1 MTRPP
6 HRILIWFAVL
16 LAGAVVAWNSRYSA
30 DMSFF
35 LPSRP
40 SVAQQVVIDQLQ
52 SGAVSRLLML
62 GIEGG
67 DAVQRATV
75 SRDLAARLARIK
87 EFVSVENGAAGS
99 LDVDR
104 GFLFR
109 HRYLLSPAVSPQ
121 RFTIEGL
128 RSAIAGSIDLMAS
141 PAGILFKPYL
151 TRDPTGE
158 LVQVLGGLNNV
169 SQPRSREGVWASRDG
184 ARALLLVQTAAL
196 GSDTDGQ
203 ARAIGLIEEQ
213 FAQAKQAAGVP
224 QLRLALSGP
233 GSFAVQTRALIRH
246 EVMLLSLISMLGV
259 AAVLY
264 FVYRSARLVGLG
276 LVPVFSGALLG
287 VVAVSMAFGVVFGVT
302 AGFGAALIGEAVDY
316 STYYFVQ
323 SGSEGTGNW
332 CKRFWPTVRLGVL
345 TSMAGCAPLL
355 FSGFPGMAQLGLYA
369 MVGVATA
376 AVVTRYVLPDL
387 AGSESHLA
395 PMKSSSTRA
404 AAAVFGTLRRFRWP
418 TLALAGAAALYLGL
432 QHERLWQPDLSLLS
446 TVSESE
452 VALDASLRADLAAP
466 DSRYLVVVPAAD
478 RESALRAAE
487 RTASTLD
494 RLVAEGVIAGY
505 DSPTR
510 FLPSQA
516 VQSARRAALPKRDE
530 LERRLLA
537 ASVESPLAADKLGP
551 FLDEVE
557 QARQGPLLD
566 RADLNGTHLALAV
579 DALIM
584 PRAGGWSVLLPLH
597 FAPDR
602 SNTPTASVRE
612 ALAGSDAVFIDMK
625 AEFDALYSGYLREAI
640 RLSLAGLLAIVVLL
654 AFALRSPRRL
664 ASVLLPL
671 VLAVVFVLA
680 GLHLLGVRL
689 HLMHLIGLLLIVAI
703 GSNYTLFF
711 DSEGGAL
718 PNGTTLKSILI
729 ATVTTAIGFGTLSLS
744 SVPVLHAMGVTV
756 APGAILAL
764 LLAAMFMFGRGER

>member
-1 MTRPP
+1 
-6 HRILIWFAVL
+6 
-16 LAGAVVAWNSRYSA
+16 
-30 DMSFF
+30 
-35 LPSRP
+35 
-40 SVAQQVVIDQLQ
+40 
-52 SGAVSRLLML
+52 
-62 GIEGG
+62 
-67 DAVQRATV
+67 
-75 SRDLAARLARIK
+75 
-87 EFVSVENGAAGS
+87 
-99 LDVDR
+99 
-104 GFLFR
+104 
-109 HRYLLSPAVSPQ
+109 
-121 RFTIEGL
+121 
-128 RSAIAGSIDLMAS
+128 
-141 PAGILFKPYL
+141 
-151 TRDPTGE
+151 
-158 LVQVLGGLNNV
+158 
-169 SQPRSREGVWASRDG
+169 
-184 ARALLLVQTAAL
+184 
-196 GSDTDGQ
+196 
-203 ARAIGLIEEQ
+203 
-213 FAQAKQAAGVP
+213 
-224 QLRLALSGP
+224 
-233 GSFAVQTRALIRH
+233 
-246 EVMLLSLISMLGV
+246 
-259 AAVLY
+259 
-264 FVYRSARLVGLG
+264 
-276 LVPVFSGALLG
+276 
-287 VVAVSMAFGVVFGVT
+287 
-302 AGFGAALIGEAVDY
+302 
-316 STYYFVQ
+316 
-323 SGSEGTGNW
+323 
-332 CKRFWPTVRLGVL
+332 
-345 TSMAGCAPLL
+345 
-355 FSGFPGMAQLGLYA
+355 
-369 MVGVATA
+369 
-376 AVVTRYVLPDL
+376 
-387 AGSESHLA
+387 
-395 PMKSSSTRA
+395 
-404 AAAVFGTLRRFRWP
+404 
-418 TLALAGAAALYLGL
+418 
-432 QHERLWQPDLSLLS
+432 
-446 TVSESE
+446 
-452 VALDASLRADLAAP
+452 
-466 DSRYLVVVPAAD
+466 
-478 RESALRAAE
+478 LRAAE

-494 RLVAEGVIAGY
+494 RLVADGVIAGY

-625 AEFDALYSGYLREAI
+625 AEFDALYSGYLHEAI

-654 AFALRSPRRL
+654 AFALRSLRRL